1 MSRKVYLSPAYHRQ
15 NNCSISGCFEVLHN
29 NLYLDELVRFLDAC
43 GIEWKRGPRRTP
55 MDDEDGTALM
65 KQAVAESNK
74 WGADVHYVSHTNASS
89 YGIGNG
95 TARGCRPIYYKG
107 SERGKKLGEIMVKY
121 RKEVYPFPDKVI
133 LNERENLYE
142 LRVPYAVSF
151 YEEHVFHDN
160 PEDAQWFHEHME
172 DVARSAAKGLC
183 EWFGIEYKEPPKK
196 EEPSTTIYRVQVG
209 AFRSKENAQAYLEKV
224 QAAGFPNAYIKEGT

>member
-1 MSRKVYLSPAYHRQ
+1 M
-15 NNCSISGCFEVLHN
+15 
-29 NLYLDELVRFLDAC
+29 
-43 GIEWKRGPRRTP
+43 
-55 MDDEDGTALM
+55 
-65 KQAVAESNK
+65 
-74 WGADVHYVSHTNASS
+74 
-89 YGIGNG
+89 
-95 TARGCRPIYYKG
+95 YYKG

-133 LNERENLYE
+133 LNKRENLYE

-183 EWFGIEYKEPPKK
+183 EWFGIEYKEPAKK

-209 AFRSKENAQAYLEKV
+209 AFHSKENAQAYLEKV